1 MGRGGR
7 GENKGAFPEPP
18 HKPLCC
24 PAWHKWK
31 LRCLIFDLPSSVKLP
46 QSQRIC
52 QMWGMCYT
60 FNKKYYWYFYFCVI
74 HGTLK
79 SCNFPLWQISLTKL
93 SLLALM
99 TFVRHRRQ
107 QISLT
112 ARYSLD
118 IHSVQNNQDEECVL
132 PASSTTKLFQFNVSL
147 KAIWGSNY
155 SV

>member
-7 GENKGAFPEPP
+7 GENKGAFPTPL
-18 HKPLCC
+18 HKPLRC

-31 LRCLIFDLPSSVKLP
+31 LRFLIFDLPSSVKLP

-74 HGTLK
+74 HDTLK
-79 SCNFPLWQISLTKL
+79 SCNFHLWQISLTKL

-99 TFVRHRRQ
+99 PFVQHRRQ

-118 IHSVQNNQDEECVL
+118 IHSIPAPPFLNIIPAVASCVGTAVSTNSL
-132 PASSTTKLFQFNVSL
+132 PVYKT
-147 KAIWGSNY
+147 I
-155 SV
+155 